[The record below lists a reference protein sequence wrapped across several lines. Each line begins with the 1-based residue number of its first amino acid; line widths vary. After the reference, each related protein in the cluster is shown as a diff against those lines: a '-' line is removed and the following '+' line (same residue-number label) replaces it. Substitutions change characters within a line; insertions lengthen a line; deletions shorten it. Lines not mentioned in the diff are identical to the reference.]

1 MDELARPAKTEQ
13 AARVISRRFQ
23 RIVWAWIASTALMN
37 LQAAPETNIVS
48 ASPALPHFPI
58 PPSRLTPLDSLA
70 AVFSPRLRSLAAER
84 RQLEKQL
91 SDADTLPLNSAATSE
106 AFGLHSAIFSSAN
119 STSWAQVD
127 LGAERSMETLA
138 LVPAHVAVGEYPGQ
152 GYGFPQRFRV
162 DLANDAAFTLPRIV
176 ADFTREDFPNPGDQP
191 LLLQVDGERARYV
204 RVTATKLWQRGEMA
218 VLALGELM
226 VMSGDRNLAAG
237 RPVRVSDSRESLP
250 QWSAAHLVDG
260 QSVLGLPLE
269 AAPSPSNGYHSDEHE
284 SRQDAV
290 KWVQVDLGRSLR
302 LDEVRLIPSR
312 PRDWALVSGFGF
324 PLRFRVEASDEPTF
338 ASPTLLRAEDKND
351 LRNPGENAVT
361 VPCEG
366 VTARFIRVTAT
377 KLWLRMDYYAFALAE
392 LQVFAGGTNAALGAG
407 VEALDSVE
415 SGYWSKRALVDGFSS
430 QKRLAP
436 LGTWLR
442 SLGRRVELEA
452 RLAQLKGEFSRQ
464 TQATLASVGR
474 WSIAAMIV
482 AALGFGLLVHRY
494 RLVRLLELERL
505 RTSIATDL
513 HDELGTRL
521 TRIGLLSELVERQT
535 GETHPAKSEVAQISA
550 MTHEMVRTM
559 DEIVWAVNPRN
570 DTLEDLAN
578 YIFHFTQ
585 EFFRHASVRYRLD
598 IPADLPPLR
607 LTTEIRH
614 NLFLAVK
621 EALNNVVKH
630 AQAMN
635 VRVTLKLHA
644 TVLSIVVQ
652 DDGRGFTHDSQ
663 RPGGNGLRNM
673 QQRLESI
680 GGRVE
685 VESEAGKGTSVRL
698 QAKLRDSRR

>member
-1 MDELARPAKTEQ
+1 MDALARPLKSAQ
-13 AARVISRRFQ
+13 SARVISRRFQ
-23 RIVWAWIASTALMN
+23 RIVWAWIASAALMN
-37 LQAAPETNIVS
+37 LQAAPEINVVS
-48 ASPALPHFPI
+48 ASPAFTRFP
-58 PPSRLTPLDSLA
+58 SALSPLDRLA
-70 AVFSPRLRSLAAER
+70 AAFSPRLRALAMERDGLAE
-84 RQLEKQL
+84 QL
-91 SDADTLPLNSAATSE
+91 ATIPPLNTVPTSD
-106 AFGLHSAIFSSAN
+106 AFGLHSGIFRSAAA
-119 STSWAQVD
+119 TSWAQVD
-127 LGAERSMETLA
+127 LGAERSMDVIV

-162 DLANDAAFTLPRIV
+162 ELANDEGFTLPRIV

-191 LLLQVDGERARYV
+191 VLIQVAGERSRYV
-204 RVTATKLWQRGEMA
+204 RVTATKLWQRGDSA
-218 VLALGELM
+218 LLALGELM
-226 VMSGDRNLAAG
+226 VMSGDRNLAVG

-250 QWSAAHLVDG
+250 QWSSSHLVDG

-269 AAPSPSNGYHSDEHE
+269 AVPSPSNGYHSLEQE
-284 SRQDAV
+284 SRPDAV
-290 KWVQVDLGRSLR
+290 KWVQVDLGRSLP

-324 PLRFRVEASDEPTF
+324 PLRFRVEASDDPAF
-338 ASPTLLRAEDKND
+338 AKPTLLRAEDTND
-351 LRNPGENAVT
+351 FRNPGENAVT

-392 LQVFAGGTNAALGAG
+392 LQVFAGGTNTALEAT
-407 VEALDSVE
+407 VDALDSVE
-415 SGYWSKRALVDGFSS
+415 SRGGYWSTRALVDGFSS
-430 QKRLAP
+430 QQRLAP
-436 LGTWLR
+436 LGGWLR
-442 SLGRRVELEA
+442 RVGRRVELEA
-452 RLAQLKGEFSRQ
+452 RLEQLNGQFTRQ
-464 TQATLASVGR
+464 TQANLASLGR
-474 WSIAAMIV
+474 WSIAAVVV
-482 AALGFGLLVHRY
+482 AVLSFTLLLHRY

-535 GETHPAKSEVAQISA
+535 GEQHPAKSEIAQISA

-578 YIFHFTQ
+578 YIFHFAQ
-585 EFFRHASVRYRLD
+585 EFFRHAPVRCRLD
-598 IPADLPPLR
+598 IPANLPPLR
-607 LTTEIRH
+607 LTTELRH
-614 NLFLAVK
+614 NVFLAVK

-630 AQAMN
+630 AQALN
-635 VRVTLKLHA
+635 VRVTLRLDG

-652 DDGRGFTHDSQ
+652 DDGQGFHHDSQ

-680 GGRVE
+680 GGRVK
-685 VESEAGKGTSVRL
+685 VESESGKGTTVRF
-698 QAKLRDSRR
+698 QAKLRENKR

>member
-1 MDELARPAKTEQ
+1 MHALARLPKTAQ
-13 AARVISRRFQ
+13 SGPVISRRFQ
-23 RIVWAWIASTALMN
+23 RIVWAWIASATLMS
-37 LQAAPETNIVS
+37 LQAAPETNTVS
-48 ASPALPHFPI
+48 ASPAFTHS
-58 PPSRLTPLDSLA
+58 PSAITPLDRLA
-70 AVFSPRLRSLAAER
+70 AAFSPRLRALAAER
-84 RQLEKQL
+84 NELEEQL
-91 SDADTLPLNSAATSE
+91 AGTPPLNSVPTSE
-106 AFGLHSAIFSSAN
+106 AHGLHSAIFSSAN

-127 LGAERSMETLA
+127 LGAERSMEAIA

-162 DLANDAAFTLPRIV
+162 ELANDAAFTLPRIV
-176 ADFTREDFPNPGDQP
+176 ADFTREDFPNPGNQP
-191 LLLQVDGERARYV
+191 LLIQVAGERARYV
-204 RVTATKLWQRGEMA
+204 RVTATKLWQRGDRA
-218 VLALGELM
+218 LLALGELM

-250 QWSAAHLVDG
+250 QWSSAHLVDG

-269 AAPSPSNGYHSDEHE
+269 AAPSPSNGYHSLEHE
-284 SRQDAV
+284 ARQDAV

-338 ASPTLLRAEDKND
+338 ASPTLLRAEDKSD
-351 LRNPGENAVT
+351 FRNPGENAVT
-361 VPCEG
+361 VLCEG

-415 SGYWSKRALVDGFSS
+415 SGYWSKRTLVDGFSS

-442 SLGRRVELEA
+442 SVVRRVELEA
-452 RLAQLKGEFSRQ
+452 RLEQLKGEFSRQ

-474 WSIAAMIV
+474 WSIAAMVV
-482 AALGFGLLVHRY
+482 AALSFGLLVHRY

-535 GETHPAKSEVAQISA
+535 GETHPAKSEVSQISA

-585 EFFRHASVRYRLD
+585 EFFRHAPVRCRLD

-652 DDGRGFTHDSQ
+652 DDGRGFLPDSQ

-673 QQRLESI
+673 QQRLEAI

-685 VESEAGKGTSVRL
+685 VESESGQGTTVRF
-698 QAKLRDSRR
+698 QAKLRDNRR